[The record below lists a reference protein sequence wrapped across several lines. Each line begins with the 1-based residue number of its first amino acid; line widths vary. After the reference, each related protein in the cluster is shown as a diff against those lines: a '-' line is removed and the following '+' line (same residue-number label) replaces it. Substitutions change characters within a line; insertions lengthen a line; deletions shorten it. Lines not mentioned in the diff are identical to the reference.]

1 MDLALISYFTLA
13 FGVVMYVIL
22 DGFDLGVG
30 ILFPF
35 ARSRQDRDLMINSIA
50 PVWDGNETWLVL
62 GGTLLFAAFP
72 AAYSILLPAWY
83 IPLIVFLFAL
93 VFRGVAFEFRPKARH
108 KWIWGSSFAAGSIL
122 AAFAQG
128 LVLGSFVQGV
138 AVQDRAYAGG
148 AFDWLT
154 PFALMTGVA
163 LVIGYAL
170 LGATWLIIKAE
181 GSLQA
186 WCHDIA
192 RPLVPVLVFFIAAV
206 SVWTPLAVP
215 PIAARWFSWPNVLY
229 LSPVPAITALIA
241 YALWRALHARR
252 RERAPFMLSIGL
264 FLLAYFGLAV
274 SLWPYIVPRALTI
287 HDAASPPETQAF
299 VLVGVLVLLP
309 IVLGYTV
316 HTYRIFRGKAEIH
329 Y

>member
-1 MDLALISYFTLA
+1 MDLALVSYFIMA
-13 FGVVMYVIL
+13 FGVAMYVIL

-35 ARSRQDRDLMINSIA
+35 ARSQPDRDLLINSIA

-72 AAYSILLPAWY
+72 VAYSILLPAWY

-93 VFRGVAFEFRPKARH
+93 VFRGVAFEFRSKALR
-108 KWIWGSSFAAGSIL
+108 KWIWGLSFAAGSVL

-128 LVLGSFVQGV
+128 LVLGGFVQGIT
-138 AVQDRAYAGG
+138 VQGHNYVGG
-148 AFDWLT
+148 AFEWLT

-170 LGATWLIIKAE
+170 LGATWLILKTE
-181 GSLQA
+181 GHLQA
-186 WCHDIA
+186 WCYSIA
-192 RPLVPVLVFFIAAV
+192 RPLMPALLFFIAAV
-206 SVWTPLAVP
+206 SVWTPLAEP
-215 PIAARWFSWPNVLY
+215 AIAARWFSWPNILY
-229 LSPVPAITALIA
+229 LSPIPVVTALTA
-241 YALWRALHARR
+241 YALWRALSTR
-252 RERAPFMLSIGL
+252 RERAPFVLSIGL
-264 FLLAYFGLAV
+264 FMLAYFGLAV
-274 SLWPYIVPRALTI
+274 SLWPYIVPRTLTI
-287 HDAASPPETQAF
+287 WDAASPPETQAF